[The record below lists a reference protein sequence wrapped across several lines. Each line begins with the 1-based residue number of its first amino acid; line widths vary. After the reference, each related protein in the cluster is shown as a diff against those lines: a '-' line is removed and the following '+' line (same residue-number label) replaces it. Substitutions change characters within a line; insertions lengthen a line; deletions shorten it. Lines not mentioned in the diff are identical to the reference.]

1 VTTTRSYGGQ
11 SGEAR
16 RAGRRARLLAAACA
30 ICGEE
35 GWVAVRL
42 RQVCAR
48 AGLTDRYFTESFA
61 NRDAL
66 LAAVFDQA
74 LEEVNV
80 SVVQAVAQEPSD
92 REAQLRAATA
102 AVVAADPQKARA
114 LLGHPGDDTAFEQHR
129 RQALRGR
136 LAGVLTGTDDVAAQV
151 TGLIGAGGLVE
162 LLNAWLTGDLEVGAV
177 QLVDHA
183 THALLGLDAAVRT
196 EAG

>member
-1 VTTTRSYGGQ
+1 M
-11 SGEAR
+11 
-16 RAGRRARLLAAACA
+16 
-30 ICGEE
+30 
-35 GWVAVRL
+35 AVRL

-48 AGLTDRYFTESFA
+48 AGLTDRYFAESFA

-80 SVVQAVAQEPSD
+80 NVVRAVAQAPSD
-92 REAQLRAATA
+92 REAQLRAAAA
-102 AVVAADPQKARA
+102 AVVEFVVADPQKARA

-129 RQALRGR
+129 RRALRGR

-151 TGLIGAGGLVE
+151 AGLIGAGGLIE

-183 THALLGLDAAVRT
+183 AHALLGLDAAVRT